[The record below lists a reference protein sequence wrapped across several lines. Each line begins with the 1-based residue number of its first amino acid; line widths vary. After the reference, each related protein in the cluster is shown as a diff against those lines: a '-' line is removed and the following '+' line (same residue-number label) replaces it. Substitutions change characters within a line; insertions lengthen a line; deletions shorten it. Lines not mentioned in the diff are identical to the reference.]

1 MSLLPWFVAFLL
13 FRHCEPLARNDGL
26 IFRFAWRLQLSRRPL
41 DLAAGGVGGT
51 CGLFAGYR
59 ILPREHVVG
68 IALRPSSL
76 SRAHTALQTSGAP
89 PVPTGPPPPDVPP
102 APT

>member
-59 ILPREHVVG
+59 ILHREHVVG
-68 IALRPSSL
+68 IALR
-76 SRAHTALQTSGAP
+76 RGAP
-89 PVPTGPPPPDVPP
+89 PPPTRAPHSRAPPRHPPRPRPP
-102 APT
+102 R